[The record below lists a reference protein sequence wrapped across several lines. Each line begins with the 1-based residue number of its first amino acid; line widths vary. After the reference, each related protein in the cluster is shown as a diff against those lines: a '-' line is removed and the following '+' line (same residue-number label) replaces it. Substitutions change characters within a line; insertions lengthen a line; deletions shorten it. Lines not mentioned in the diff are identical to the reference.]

1 MNGRGRTG
9 RSGNTEDLGMHVL
22 RPETKIKKKLLLHH
36 LQLVYL
42 VDRKSTI
49 FNQDTY
55 LQGQGPDL
63 SPSDKIDENGKIK

>member
-1 MNGRGRTG
+1 MDEGERG
-9 RSGNTEDLGMHVL
+9 EAEILKILGCMYCAL
-22 RPETKIKKKLLLHH
+22 RRKLKKLLLHH